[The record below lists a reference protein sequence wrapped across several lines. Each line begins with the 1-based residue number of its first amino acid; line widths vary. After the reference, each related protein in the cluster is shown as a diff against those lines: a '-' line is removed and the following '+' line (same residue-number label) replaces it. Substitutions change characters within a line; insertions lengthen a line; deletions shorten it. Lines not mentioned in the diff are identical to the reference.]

1 MASPRLR
8 TMATPVVKCEHLQFV
23 ASSAVPARPS
33 RETVKT
39 PQGLQA
45 LIDDGVIDEVLRP
58 LKSGKEAAVYV
69 VRSGNDVRCA
79 KVYKDMAQRS
89 FQQRVQYQEGR
100 KVRGSREARAI
111 GKATKYGRKQQEV
124 AWKNTEVDALYQL
137 RDAGVRVPEPFGYYH
152 GVLVM
157 ELVTDGEGFSAPR
170 LGEIEPDAEQAREF
184 HRILIRQVVLMLCCG
199 LIHGDLS
206 PYNVLVD
213 ANGPVVIDFPQ
224 VVSAAGNNA
233 ARTMLLRD
241 VNNLT
246 AYLGRWAPE
255 LLDTWYGE
263 EMWALFEAGELRP
276 DTELTGEFVA
286 DEGSVDLD
294 SVRHAINDAREEA
307 LIRQQ
312 GREAAEQED

>member
-1 MASPRLR
+1 M
-8 TMATPVVKCEHLQFV
+8 
-23 ASSAVPARPS
+23 
-33 RETVKT
+33 KT
-39 PQGLQA
+39 PAGLLS
-45 LIDDGVIDEVLRP
+45 LIDEGVIDEVMRP

-69 VRSGNDVRCA
+69 VRAGDEIRCA

-111 GKATKYGRKQQEV
+111 GKASKYGRKQQET
-124 AWKNTEVDALYQL
+124 AWKNTEVEALYTL
-137 RDAGVRVPEPFGYYH
+137 RDAGVRVPEPHGYFH

-157 ELVTDGEGFSAPR
+157 ELVVDADGHSAPR
-170 LGEIEPDAEQAREF
+170 LGEVELSHDQACGF
-184 HRILIRQVVLMLCCG
+184 HRFLVRQVVKMLCVG

-206 PYNVLVD
+206 EYNVLVAPD
-213 ANGPVVIDFPQ
+213 GPVIIDLPQ

-246 AYLGRWAPE
+246 ASLGRWAPE
-255 LLDTWYGE
+255 LLDTWYAE
-263 EMWALFEAGELRP
+263 EMWALFEAGELHP
-276 DTELTGEFVA
+276 DSELTGVFVHDESAA
-286 DEGSVDLD
+286 DVD

-312 GREAAEQED
+312 GREAAAEID

>member
-1 MASPRLR
+1 M
-8 TMATPVVKCEHLQFV
+8 
-23 ASSAVPARPS
+23 
-33 RETVKT
+33 KT

-45 LIDDGVIDEVLRP
+45 LIDDGVIDEVMRP

-69 VRSGNDVRCA
+69 VRSGDDVRCA

-111 GKATKYGRKQQEV
+111 GKASKYGRKQQET

-137 RDAGVRVPEPFGYYH
+137 REAGVRVPEPFGYFH

-157 ELVTDGEGFSAPR
+157 ELVVDADGHSAPR
-170 LGEIEPDAEQAREF
+170 LGEVELSALQARGF
-184 HRILIRQVVLMLCCG
+184 HRFLIHQVQKMLCIG

-206 PYNVLVD
+206 EYNVLVAPD
-213 ANGPVVIDFPQ
+213 GPVIIDFPQ

-233 ARTMLLRD
+233 ARSMLLRD

-246 AYLGRWAPE
+246 ASLGAWAPE
-255 LLDTWYGE
+255 LLETWYGE
-263 EMWALFEAGELRP
+263 EMWALYEAGELRP
-276 DTELTGEFVA
+276 DSELTGVFVP
-286 DEGSVDLD
+286 DESAVDVD
-294 SVRHAINDAREEA
+294 GVRHAINDAREEA

-312 GREAAEQED
+312 GREAAAEAD

>member
-1 MASPRLR
+1 MR
-8 TMATPVVKCEHLQFV
+8 TPE
-23 ASSAVPARPS
+23 S
-33 RETVKT
+33 
-39 PQGLQA
+39 LQA

-69 VRSGNDVRCA
+69 VRSGDDVRCA

-100 KVRGSREARAI
+100 KVRGSREARALA
-111 GKATKYGRKQQEV
+111 KSSKYGRRQQET

-137 RDAGVRVPEPFGYYH
+137 RDAGVRVPEPYGYYH

-157 ELVTDGEGFSAPR
+157 ELVTDAEGYSAAR
-170 LGEIEPDAEQAREF
+170 LGEVELSAEQARAF
-184 HRILIRQVVLMLCCG
+184 HQVLVRQVVLMLCCG

-206 PYNVLVD
+206 PYNVLVGPD
-213 ANGPVVIDFPQ
+213 GPVVIDFPQ
-224 VVSAAGNNA
+224 VVSAGGNNN

-246 AYLGRWAPE
+246 AYLGRSAPE
-255 LLDTWYGE
+255 LFDTWYGE

-276 DTELTGEFVA
+276 DSVLTGTFVHDA
-286 DEGSVDLD
+286 SAVDLD

-312 GREAAEQED
+312 GREAAEAMDD

>member
-1 MASPRLR
+1 M
-8 TMATPVVKCEHLQFV
+8 
-23 ASSAVPARPS
+23 
-33 RETVKT
+33 KT
-39 PQGLQA
+39 PSGLQP
-45 LIDDGVIDEVLRP
+45 LIDDGVIDAVMRP

-69 VRSGNDVRCA
+69 VRAGDEIRCA

-111 GKATKYGRKQQEV
+111 GKASKYGRKQQE
-124 AWKNTEVDALYQL
+124 AEWKNTEVDALYQL
-137 RDAGVRVPEPFGYYH
+137 RDAGVRVPEPFGYFH

-157 ELVTDGEGFSAPR
+157 ELVVDADGHSAPR
-170 LGEIEPDAEQAREF
+170 LGEVELSPEQARGF
-184 HRILIRQVVLMLCCG
+184 HRFLVRQVQKMLCIG

-206 PYNVLVD
+206 EYNVLVAPD
-213 ANGPVVIDFPQ
+213 GPVLIDFPQ

-246 AYLGRWAPE
+246 ASLGRFAPE
-255 LLDTWYGE
+255 LLDSWYGE
-263 EMWALFEAGELRP
+263 EMWALFEAGELHP
-276 DTELTGEFVA
+276 DTPLSGRFTPDLRA
-286 DEGSVDLD
+286 VDLD

-312 GREAAEQED
+312 GREAAAAGDV

>member
-1 MASPRLR
+1 M
-8 TMATPVVKCEHLQFV
+8 
-23 ASSAVPARPS
+23 
-33 RETVKT
+33 KT
-39 PQGLQA
+39 PPGLQP
-45 LIDDGVIDEVLRP
+45 LIDDGVIDAVLRP

-69 VRSGNDVRCA
+69 VRAGDEIRCA

-111 GKATKYGRKQQEV
+111 GKASKYGRKQQET
-124 AWKNTEVDALYQL
+124 AWKNTEVDALYRL
-137 RDAGVRVPEPFGYYH
+137 RDAGVRVPEPFGYFH

-157 ELVTDGEGFSAPR
+157 ELVVDADDHSAPR
-170 LGEIEPDAEQAREF
+170 LGEVELSSEQARGF
-184 HRILIRQVVLMLCCG
+184 HRFLVRQVVKMLCVG

-206 PYNVLVD
+206 EYNVLVAPD
-213 ANGPVVIDFPQ
+213 GPVIIDFPQ

-246 AYLGRWAPE
+246 ASLGAWAPE
-255 LLDTWYGE
+255 LLETWYGE
-263 EMWALFEAGELRP
+263 EMWALYEAGELHP
-276 DTELTGEFVA
+276 DTELTGVFA
-286 DEGSVDLD
+286 HDESEVDVD
-294 SVRHAINDAREEA
+294 GVRHAINDAREEA

-312 GREAAEQED
+312 GREAAAETD

>member
-1 MASPRLR
+1 M
-8 TMATPVVKCEHLQFV
+8 
-23 ASSAVPARPS
+23 
-33 RETVKT
+33 KT
-39 PQGLQA
+39 PSGLQA
-45 LIDDGVIDEVLRP
+45 LIDDGVIDEVMRP
-58 LKSGKEAAVYV
+58 LKSGKEASVYV

-111 GKATKYGRKQQEV
+111 GKATKYGRKQQET

-137 RDAGVRVPEPFGYYH
+137 REAGVRVPEPYGYFH

-157 ELVTDGEGFSAPR
+157 ELVTDADGHSAPR
-170 LGEIEPDAEQAREF
+170 LGEVELAPDQARGF
-184 HRILIRQVVLMLCCG
+184 HRFLVRQVVKMLSVG

-206 PYNVLVD
+206 EYNVLVAPD
-213 ANGPVVIDFPQ
+213 GPVIIDFPQ

-233 ARTMLLRD
+233 ARSMLLRD

-246 AYLGRWAPE
+246 ASLGAWAPE
-255 LLDTWYGE
+255 LLDTWYAE
-263 EMWALFEAGELRP
+263 EMWALFEAGELHA
-276 DTELTGEFVA
+276 DSELTGSFVH
-286 DEGSVDLD
+286 DESTVDLGSVRD
-294 SVRHAINDAREEA
+294 AINDAREEA

-312 GREAAEQED
+312 GREAAAAED

>member
-1 MASPRLR
+1 M
-8 TMATPVVKCEHLQFV
+8 
-23 ASSAVPARPS
+23 
-33 RETVKT
+33 KT
-39 PQGLQA
+39 PSGLQP
-45 LIDDGVIDEVLRP
+45 LIDDGVIDEVMRP

-69 VRSGNDVRCA
+69 VRAGEEIRCA

-111 GKATKYGRKQQEV
+111 GKASKYGRKQQET

-137 RDAGVRVPEPFGYYH
+137 RDAGVRVPEPHGYFH

-157 ELVTDGEGFSAPR
+157 ELVVDADGHSAPR
-170 LGEIEPDAEQAREF
+170 LGEVELSAEMARGF
-184 HRILIRQVVLMLCCG
+184 HRFLVRQVVKMLCVG

-206 PYNVLVD
+206 EYNVLVAPD
-213 ANGPVVIDFPQ
+213 GPVIIDFPQ

-246 AYLGRWAPE
+246 ASLGAWAPE

-263 EMWALFEAGELRP
+263 EMWALFEAGELHP
-276 DTELTGEFVA
+276 DSELTGVFVH
-286 DEGSVDLD
+286 DESSIDLD
-294 SVRHAINDAREEA
+294 GVRHAINDAREEA

-312 GREAAEQED
+312 GREAAAEAD

>member
-1 MASPRLR
+1 L
-8 TMATPVVKCEHLQFV
+8 
-23 ASSAVPARPS
+23 
-33 RETVKT
+33 KT

-69 VRSGNDVRCA
+69 VRCGDEVRCA

-111 GKATKYGRKQQEV
+111 GKASKYGRRQQET

-137 RDAGVRVPEPFGYYH
+137 REAGVRVPEPHGYFH

-157 ELVTDGEGFSAPR
+157 ELVTDAAGFSAPR
-170 LGEIEPDAEQAREF
+170 LGEVELDADQARIF
-184 HRILIRQVVLMLCCG
+184 HRVLVRQVVRMLCCG
-199 LIHGDLS
+199 LVHGDLS
-206 PYNVLVD
+206 PYNVLVGED
-213 ANGPVVIDFPQ
+213 GPVVIDFPQ
-224 VVSAAGNNA
+224 VVSAGGNNA

-255 LLDTWYGE
+255 LLDTWFGE
-263 EMWALFEAGELRP
+263 EMWALFEAGALQPES
-276 DTELTGEFVA
+276 ELTGRFVP
-286 DEGSVDLD
+286 DERSVDLD
-294 SVRHAINDAREEA
+294 SVREAIEEARTEA

-312 GREAAEQED
+312 GREAAAEAEA